1 MMMYRLMITTAVLA
15 TMAVSPAIARGGHG
29 HGHGHGSGHG
39 HGHHMHRHSQRAL
52 SAPANPSVPPSLTP
66 DARLAGSAPLP
77 AHQQSN
83 KAGASSPEKLNPE
96 DAKLDQKIKSIC
108 RGC

>member
-1 MMMYRLMITTAVLA
+1 MRKLIITTAVLA
-15 TMAVSPAIARGGHG
+15 MAAAAPALAR
-29 HGHGHGSGHG
+29 HGSGHG
-39 HGHHMHRHSQRAL
+39 HGHHMHRHSQGAL

-66 DARLAGSAPLP
+66 DAHLTGSAPLP
-77 AHQQSN
+77 SQRQSKN
-83 KAGASSPEKLNPE
+83 ADASSPEKLDPE

>member
-1 MMMYRLMITTAVLA
+1 MRKLMITTAVL
-15 TMAVSPAIARGGHG
+15 TMVAASPAFARGGH
-29 HGHGHGSGHG
+29 GHG

-66 DARLAGSAPLP
+66 DARLTGSAPLP
-77 AHQQSN
+77 SRRESKNAD
-83 KAGASSPEKLNPE
+83 AASPEKLDPE
-96 DAKLDQKIKSIC
+96 DAKLDQTIKSIC

>member
-1 MMMYRLMITTAVLA
+1 MRKLMITTAVLVMVA
-15 TMAVSPAIARGGHG
+15 GSPALARGGH
-29 HGHGHGSGHG
+29 GHG

-52 SAPANPSVPPSLTP
+52 SAPANPAVPPSLTP
-66 DARLAGSAPLP
+66 DARLTGSAPLP
-77 AHQQSN
+77 SRQPSKNAD
-83 KAGASSPEKLNPE
+83 ASSPEKLDPE